1 MTLIL
6 VKATLKVNNG
16 LSSWSGT
23 GAVNTKIKILL
34 VYWIYCVNRCTV
46 LNCNVLEAVAQ
57 QVTPFPQ
64 LRWQPVCCSMSVG
77 WSSTVVLGTVLVAV
91 LTTSLGSCGGVFSV
105 AGVTGNVVVLR
116 GQADVF
122 PDKSLSDDNVQKV
135 TQLCFLL
142 TILKKR
148 WVDQVIMWTYCS
160 HWCSAGCSTEP
171 PPPQPPTT
179 VAVKL
184 ALA

>member
-1 MTLIL
+1 MLL
-6 VKATLKVNNG
+6 HVSGVKQ
-16 LSSWSGT
+16 
-23 GAVNTKIKILL
+23 
-34 VYWIYCVNRCTV
+34 YC
-46 LNCNVLEAVAQ
+46 
-57 QVTPFPQ
+57 
-64 LRWQPVCCSMSVG
+64 
-77 WSSTVVLGTVLVAV
+77 STGTVLVAV

-148 WVDQVIMWTYCS
+148 WVNQVIMWTYCS
-160 HWCSAGCSTEP
+160 H
-171 PPPQPPTT
+171 
-179 VAVKL
+179 
-184 ALA
+184 